1 MGKNKKKRNKKY
13 TGVDAAISQPVIT
26 RIEAVNRN
34 KVSQYWFDHKK
45 IAKPMLI
52 GSGVVAFLVIL
63 IFQIVQLFGR

>member
-13 TGVDAAISQPVIT
+13 TGVDAVNDKPIIT

-34 KVSQYWFDHKK
+34 KISQYWFDHKK
-45 IAKPMLI
+45 VAKPMLI